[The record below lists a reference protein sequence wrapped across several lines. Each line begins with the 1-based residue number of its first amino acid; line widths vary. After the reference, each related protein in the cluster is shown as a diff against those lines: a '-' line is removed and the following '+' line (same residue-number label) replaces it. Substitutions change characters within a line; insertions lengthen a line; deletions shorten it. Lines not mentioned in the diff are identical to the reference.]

1 MKARRWGGTLTSGLA
16 LLALL
21 LAALQMVVL
30 LHGARPPHEAVLQPG
45 GGSVVVP
52 SRRGAFPDGRPQGG
66 TERAPVKPA
75 REPHPPARNFRQS
88 DFGPKPARKVAA

>member
-1 MKARRWGGTLTSGLA
+1 MKVRRWGGTLTSGLA

-30 LHGARPPHEAVLQPG
+30 LHGARPPREAVLHPG

-52 SRRGAFPDGRPQGG
+52 SRRGAFPDGPPQGG
-66 TERAPVKPA
+66 TERAPAKPP
-75 REPHPPARNFRQS
+75 REPHPPARNFRHN

>member
-30 LHGARPPHEAVLQPG
+30 LHGARPSREAVLHPG

-52 SRRGAFPDGRPQGG
+52 SRRGAIPDGPPQGG
-66 TERAPVKPA
+66 TERAPVKPP
-75 REPHPPARNFRQS
+75 REPHPPARNFRQN
-88 DFGPKPARKVAA
+88 DFGPRPVRKAAA